1 MMFLVFRILL
11 AKFLNIIYI
20 DYMVYIDYIIHKG
33 FICILII
40 IDPIY
45 THLYKQSLLSDI
57 CIGADVKSY
66 TD

>member
-11 AKFLNIIYI
+11 AKSLNIIYI
-20 DYMVYIDYIIHKG
+20 DYIDYIDYIIHKG

-45 THLYKQSLLSDI
+45 THLYQKSLLSDI
-57 CIGADVKSY
+57 CSGADVKTY
-66 TD
+66 TY